1 MKDLYGKP
9 VRVYFFCMVLAY
21 SRMHYVYFSR
31 EPFTTQAAIQAHE
44 FAFQFFGGRTQMIM
58 YDQDRVFVV
67 DENFGNILLVPKF
80 EAYVKKVGFSV
91 RLCRPRDPQ
100 SKGKVE
106 TFVRYIKESFLQG
119 RIYKGIDALNSD
131 ALRWLDMEGN
141 GTTNVRTRKPPR
153 VMFREEYQHLIK
165 VSPTEIATSEIRS
178 VSDKYAVKL
187 DWSVYEL
194 PRTAVKP
201 YDRVRIEEQ
210 DGMLLFYRADSN
222 ELIYKCQRRE
232 SPGGTTSCGENS
244 PTKDTVA
251 INSFRMRFD
260 AYDAAEEFAQKVEA
274 EQPRYK
280 NLQLGRVLTLANL
293 CSDEQVVEAME
304 HCCSVGIY
312 TAAEATAYLI
322 YRHGKDYALK
332 RISKNAYYRNS
343 DRAEEIGREYYGKY
357 K

>member
-1 MKDLYGKP
+1 
-9 VRVYFFCMVLAY
+9 
-21 SRMHYVYFSR
+21 
-31 EPFTTQAAIQAHE
+31 
-44 FAFQFFGGRTQMIM
+44 
-58 YDQDRVFVV
+58 
-67 DENFGNILLVPKF
+67 
-80 EAYVKKVGFSV
+80 
-91 RLCRPRDPQ
+91 
-100 SKGKVE
+100 
-106 TFVRYIKESFLQG
+106 
-119 RIYKGIDALNSD
+119 
-131 ALRWLDMEGN
+131 
-141 GTTNVRTRKPPR
+141 
-153 VMFREEYQHLIK
+153 
-165 VSPTEIATSEIRS
+165 
-178 VSDKYAVKL
+178 
-187 DWSVYEL
+187 
-194 PRTAVKP
+194 
-201 YDRVRIEEQ
+201 
-210 DGMLLFYRADSN
+210 MLLFYRADSN

-232 SPGGTTSCGENS
+232 SPGGTTSCEENS

-312 TAAEATAYLI
+312 TAAEVTAYLI